1 VTPRARLPLPDASR
15 ALAIAGVLLV
25 NGIGYASAPWGPLLG
40 DADPAGSPGAIA
52 LQALVG
58 AVFQGKAYPVLAFLF
73 GLSLALSTSSR
84 QPQSLAAARRRLRLL
99 LLVGV
104 LHGTLL
110 YFGDILTLYA
120 LCGLL
125 ALRHVHQPWSRLRR
139 VLRVAAAV
147 ALATMTLALALALA
161 AIGATQDREMAPAL
175 AAVDG
180 YRGFLWLNASTYAM
194 TTALGL
200 LLTLPLLLLCT
211 LAGIA
216 AARLRLLT
224 GRRWRAARQAWLR
237 RGFWPLATLN
247 GLYGLAL
254 AFGAGQPWGLALES
268 AAPFV
273 GVPMSALLLAALA
286 ESWDRGHRRWLV
298 AIAPLG
304 RRTLTVYVGYS
315 LACAVLYSGAG
326 LGWQPGTVATAT
338 VAMACWVGALLL
350 ARASRRRWPLE
361 AWTGRAT

>member
-1 VTPRARLPLPDASR
+1 VTLRTRLPLPDALR
-15 ALAIAGVLLV
+15 ALAMAGVLLV
-25 NGIGYASAPWGPLLG
+25 NGIGYAAAPWGPLLG
-40 DADPAGSPGAIA
+40 EPDPAGSPWAVA

-73 GLSLALSTSSR
+73 GGSLALSMRSR
-84 QPQSLAAARRRLRLL
+84 QPQSVAAARRRLRLL
-99 LLVGV
+99 LLIGV

-139 VLRVAAAV
+139 VLRVTAAA
-147 ALATMTLALALALA
+147 ALATMTLALALALV
-161 AIGATQDREMAPAL
+161 AITGPQDRGMAPAL
-175 AAVDG
+175 PAVDG
-180 YRGFLWLNASTYAM
+180 YLGFLWLNASTYAV

-216 AARLRLLT
+216 AVRLRLLT
-224 GRRWRAARQAWLR
+224 GTRWRGARQAWLR
-237 RGFWPLATLN
+237 RAFWPLAALN
-247 GLYGLAL
+247 GLYGLVL
-254 AFGAGQPWGLALES
+254 AGAAGRDWALALES

-273 GVPMSALLLAALA
+273 GIPMSALLLAALA

-315 LACAVLYSGAG
+315 LLCALLYSGAG
-326 LGWQPGTVATAT
+326 LAWQPGTVAT
-338 VAMACWVGALLL
+338 VAVALACWLAALLL
-350 ARASRRRWPLE
+350 ARASPRRWPLE
-361 AWTGRAT
+361 AWTGRVT